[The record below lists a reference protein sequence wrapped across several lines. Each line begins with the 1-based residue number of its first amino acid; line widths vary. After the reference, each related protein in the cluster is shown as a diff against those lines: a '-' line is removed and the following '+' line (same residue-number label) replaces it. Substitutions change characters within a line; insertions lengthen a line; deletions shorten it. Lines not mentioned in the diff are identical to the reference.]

1 MIAVLIPT
9 LNRPHRI
16 AEVVKNLKET
26 APQAKPYFIIEEH
39 DTATAEAI
47 AAKDAVKI
55 VNKRA
60 ASYAG
65 AINTA
70 IKETKE
76 PYLFIGGDDVV
87 FHEGWLEPLLE
98 LAKDFGLVGTNDLHN
113 PDVLNSIHAT
123 HYLVTR
129 EYAELG
135 SIDNP
140 DEFLFEGYI
149 HNWTDTEAVATALY
163 RGQWTPCLESK
174 VEHIHWVWGL
184 GNIDPTYEKG
194 RTTEHLDRAAFDSRK
209 HLWQNA

>member
-47 AAKDAVKI
+47 AATDAVKI
-55 VNKRA
+55 VNKRV

-76 PYLFIGGDDVV
+76 PYLLIGGDDVV

-98 LAKDFGLVGTNDLHN
+98 LAKDFGFVGTNDLHN
-113 PDVLNSIHAT
+113 PDVLNSTHAT
-123 HYLVTR
+123 HYLITR
-129 EYAELG
+129 KYAEQG
-135 SIDNP
+135 SIDEP
-140 DEFLFEGYI
+140 DNFLYEGYI
-149 HNWTDTEAVATALY
+149 HNYTDTEAVATAAF
-163 RGQWTPCLESK
+163 RNQWTPCLESK
-174 VEHIHWVWGL
+174 IEHLHWVWGL
-184 GNIDPTYEKG
+184 GQQDATYEKG
-194 RTTEHLDRAAFDSRK
+194 TRTEHLDRATFQNRA
-209 HLWQNA
+209 HLWRK